1 MTGETAS
8 ANVNQRQRQRWRT
21 VGGHAN
27 RRWTILALSK
37 LSLRGKV
44 RFVGD
49 FRLDGRANEKA
60 PVSSLAFFSLAVRSQ
75 RSPSGSQGPAA
86 AAGSWL
92 QAALT
97 SRYLIPPP
105 PLTSPTSA
113 RALIS
118 SRSRWPCLLQWLG
131 NDRNDDSSG

>member
-1 MTGETAS
+1 MGTKGGKQHQPTS
-8 ANVNQRQRQRWRT
+8 INVNDSDGAQLEGTQ
-21 VGGHAN
+21 
-27 RRWTILALSK
+27 IE
-37 LSLRGKV
+37 
-44 RFVGD
+44 
-49 FRLDGRANEKA
+49 DGR
-60 PVSSLAFFSLAVRSQ
+60 SW
-75 RSPSGSQGPAA
+75 RSPSFLCGESIFFGVLLPSCPVPAVAEWVSGSCCSCRVLVGE
-86 AAGSWL
+86 